1 MISLQIQDVK
11 DFMNHLL
18 LKSTFDPFLVV
29 EGTVTTYNT
38 FHMNGRL
45 KPEYY
50 SSEEQEALGLS
61 ERSSVSPPLSA
72 IAVPSSSPRK
82 TQGSCWHSPGVH
94 FPWMISADL
103 F

>member
-50 SSEEQEALGLS
+50 SII
-61 ERSSVSPPLSA
+61 RYD
-72 IAVPSSSPRK
+72 VP
-82 TQGSCWHSPGVH
+82 
-94 FPWMISADL
+94 
-103 F
+103 